1 MIQSSAIHQEFNS
14 EAPTLTVSRNGRTVM
29 LTFPQLF
36 AIGHRVWL
44 KGDYKTAK
52 EIFKKLCSVNDRGPR
67 AHIFLAHCHVMEG
80 DYAGGSSVLHR
91 ALPKDEFGDA
101 ASRLHDTFVLWKV
114 GLFVDVKEGL
124 KSLALDYASLPT
136 FSLMLA
142 DLLHSSGSESLSEKF
157 LRRAIHNDRPDGG
170 VALSAKST
178 LQSITQN

>member
-1 MIQSSAIHQEFNS
+1 MMKPPNLEV
-14 EAPTLTVSRNGRTVM
+14 PTFTVCRNGRKVT

-36 AIGHRVWL
+36 ATGHRVWL

-52 EIFKKLCSVNDRGPR
+52 AIFRELSSVNDRGPR
-67 AHIFLAHCHVMEG
+67 ACMFLAHCHVMEG
-80 DYAGGSSVLHR
+80 DYAGCSSVLHR
-91 ALPKDEFGDA
+91 ALPKNEFGDA

-114 GLFVDVKEGL
+114 GLFVDVKEAL
-124 KSLALDYASLPT
+124 KSLARDYANLPT

-142 DLLHSSGSESLSEKF
+142 DLLHSTGSESLSEKF